1 MDSYADAT
9 NITTSAA
16 GSLDET
22 IIPEVIYL
30 KAYWYLRDIN
40 IFSLWKKIYFKA

>member
-9 NITTSAA
+9 NITTSAG

-22 IIPEVIYL
+22 IIPE
-30 KAYWYLRDIN
+30 A
-40 IFSLWKKIYFKA
+40 IYFKA